1 MRRITGFL
9 AVLVAAASLG
19 PAWTAESR
27 PSPAC
32 DRGCLYGVLDQ
43 YLSALRARDATKAPW
58 AARSINTENNVE
70 LMPGDGL
77 WGTLTSLDATYE
89 MRFADT
95 AAGQVAIFGVVDES
109 GTRAP
114 YALRLKVVDR
124 TITEAETIVARP
136 QDAGVPFV
144 NGDIRSIPVWNE
156 MLAPAQRVSRQ
167 QMIDL
172 ANGYFDT
179 LQLND
184 GKLYTALISDCNRRE
199 NGAQTTNNTGPGANP
214 IWKYGC
220 EQQFRLGAYRYD
232 DRLRARRFEVVDEE
246 RGIVLAGGFI
256 DHSGRIKE
264 FPLTDG
270 TSRKS
275 NYLRPHSFALFEAFK
290 IVGGKIRQVEAVF
303 FTLPYNSPSPWDR
316 ALRNS
321 SGPRP

>member
-1 MRRITGFL
+1 MLFVAL
-9 AVLVAAASLG
+9 AASAVLGGAS
-19 PAWTAESR
+19 AAESR
-27 PSPAC
+27 PSPSC
-32 DRGCLYGVLDQ
+32 DRACLYGVLDQ
-43 YLSALRARDATKAPW
+43 YLAALRARDAMKAPW
-58 AARSINTENNVE
+58 AARLLNTENNVE
-70 LMPGDGL
+70 LTPGDGL

-89 MRFADT
+89 MRFADA
-95 AAGQVAIFGVVDES
+95 AAGQVAVYGVVDES
-109 GTRAP
+109 GTRSP

-124 TITEAETIVARP
+124 AITEVETIIARP

-144 NGDIRSIPVWNE
+144 NADLKPIPVWNE
-156 MLAPAQRVSRQ
+156 MVPAAQRVSRQ

-184 GKLYTALISDCNRRE
+184 GRLYTSLTADCNRRE
-199 NGAQTTNNTGPGANP
+199 NGTQTTNNTGPGANP

-232 DRLRARRFEVVDEE
+232 DRLRGRRFELVDEE

-270 TSRKS
+270 TTRKS
-275 NYLRPHSFALFEAFK
+275 NYLRPHTFSLFEAFK

-303 FTLPYNSPSPWDR
+303 YTLPYNSPSPWDR
-316 ALRNS
+316 PLRNS

>member
-1 MRRITGFL
+1 MRRITGL
-9 AVLVAAASLG
+9 LAAAVAIASTS
-19 PAWTAESR
+19 AWAAESR

-32 DRGCLYGVLDQ
+32 DRACLYGVLDQ

-58 AARSINTENNVE
+58 AARVLNTENNVE

-77 WGTLTSLDATYE
+77 WGTLSSLDSTYE
-89 MRFADT
+89 MRFADV
-95 AAGQVAIFGVVDES
+95 AGGQVAVFGVVDES

-114 YALRLKVVDR
+114 YALRLKVVER
-124 TITEAETIVARP
+124 AVTEVETLVARP

-144 NGDIRSIPVWNE
+144 NADIKPIPIWNE

-167 QMIDL
+167 QMINV

-184 GKLYTALISDCNRRE
+184 GKLYTSLTADCNRRE

-232 DRLRARRFEVVDEE
+232 DRLRGRRFEMVDEE

-256 DHSGRIKE
+256 DHSGRVKE

-270 TSRKS
+270 TTRKS
-275 NYLRPHSFALFEAFK
+275 NYLRPHTFSLFEAFK
-290 IVGGKIRQVEAVF
+290 IVDGKIRQVEAVF

-321 SGPRP
+321 SGPMP

>member
-1 MRRITGFL
+1 MRRITGL
-9 AVLVAAASLG
+9 LAAAVAIASTSTW
-19 PAWTAESR
+19 AAESR

-32 DRGCLYGVLDQ
+32 DRACLYGVLDQ

-58 AARSINTENNVE
+58 AARVVNTENNVE

-77 WGTLTSLDATYE
+77 WGTLSSLDSSYE
-89 MRFADT
+89 MRFADV
-95 AAGQVAIFGVVDES
+95 AGGQVAVFGVVDES

-114 YALRLKVVDR
+114 YSLRLKVVER
-124 TITEAETIVARP
+124 VVTEVETLIARP
-136 QDAGVPFV
+136 QEAGVPFV
-144 NGDIRSIPVWNE
+144 NADIKPLPIWSE
-156 MLAPAQRVSRQ
+156 MLAPAQRVPRQ
-167 QMIDL
+167 KMIDV

-184 GKLYTALISDCNRRE
+184 GKLYTSLAAECNRRE
-199 NGAQTTNNTGPGANP
+199 NGTQTTNNTGPGANP

-232 DRLRARRFEVVDEE
+232 DRLRGRRFEVVDEE

-270 TSRKS
+270 TTRKS
-275 NYLRPHSFALFEAFK
+275 NYLRPHTFSLFEAFK
-290 IVGGKIRQVEAVF
+290 IVDGKIRQVEAVF
-303 FTLPYNSPSPWDR
+303 YTLPYNSPSPWDR

-321 SGPRP
+321 SGPMP

>member
-1 MRRITGFL
+1 MRISGFFISI
-9 AVLVAAASLG
+9 AAIAMVG
-19 PAWTAESR
+19 PAVSAESR

-32 DRGCLYGVLDQ
+32 DRACLYGVLDQ
-43 YLSALRARDATKAPW
+43 YLVALRAQDSRRVPW
-58 AARSINTENNVE
+58 AAQVINTENNVE
-70 LMPGDGL
+70 LIPGDGL
-77 WGTLTSLDATYE
+77 WGTLTSLDSTYE
-89 MRFADT
+89 MRFADV

-124 TITEAETIVARP
+124 TVSEAETIIARP
-136 QDAGVPFV
+136 QEAGVPFV
-144 NGDIRSIPVWNE
+144 NATLSAIPIWNE
-156 MLAPAQRVSRQ
+156 MLTPAQRMSRQ
-167 QMIDL
+167 QMINV

-184 GKLYTALISDCNRRE
+184 GKLYTSLTADCNRRE
-199 NGAQTTNNTGPGANP
+199 NGTQTTNNTGPGANP

-270 TSRKS
+270 TTRKS
-275 NYLRPHSFALFEAFK
+275 NYLRPHTFSLFEAFK
-290 IVGGKIRQVEAVF
+290 IVDGKIRQVEAVF

-316 ALRNS
+316 PLRNS
-321 SGPRP
+321 SGLTP

>member
-1 MRRITGFL
+1 MRISGIF
-9 AVLVAAASLG
+9 VAMAAIAAIG
-19 PAWTAESR
+19 PIQAAESR

-32 DRGCLYGVLDQ
+32 DRACLYGVLDK
-43 YLSALRARDATKAPW
+43 YLAALRAVDATRVPW
-58 AARSINTENNVE
+58 AARPRNTENNVE
-70 LMPGDGL
+70 LTPGDGL
-77 WGTLTSLDATYE
+77 WGTLTSLDSTYE
-89 MRFADT
+89 MRFADV
-95 AAGQVAIFGVVDES
+95 AAGQVAVFGVVDES

-124 TITEAETIVARP
+124 TVTEAETIIARP
-136 QDAGVPFV
+136 QEAGVPFV
-144 NGDIRSIPVWNE
+144 NADIKPISVWNE
-156 MLAPAQRVSRQ
+156 MLTPAQRVSRQ
-167 QMIDL
+167 KMIDV

-184 GKLYTALISDCNRRE
+184 GKLYTSLTADCNRRE

-232 DRLRARRFEVVDEE
+232 DRLRARRYEVVDEE

-270 TSRKS
+270 TTRKS
-275 NYLRPHSFALFEAFK
+275 NYLRPHTFALFEAFK
-290 IVGGKIRQVEAVF
+290 IVDGKIRQVEAVF
-303 FTLPYNSPSPWDR
+303 FTLPYNSPSPWK
-316 ALRNS
+316 
-321 SGPRP
+321 

>member
-1 MRRITGFL
+1 MRRISTLL
-9 AVLVAAASLG
+9 AALAMTASAAVDA
-19 PAWTAESR
+19 AESR
-27 PSPAC
+27 PSPLC
-32 DRGCLYGVLDQ
+32 DRACLYGVLDQ
-43 YLSALRARDATKAPW
+43 YLAALRATDARRVPW
-58 AARSINTENNVE
+58 AAQVLNTENNVE

-77 WGTLTSLDATYE
+77 WGTLTALDATYE
-89 MRFADT
+89 MRFADV

-124 TITEAETIVARP
+124 TVAEVETIIARP
-136 QDAGVPFV
+136 QEAGVPFT
-144 NGDIRSIPVWNE
+144 NADIKPIAIWNE
-156 MLAPAQRVSRQ
+156 MVPPAQRVSRQ
-167 QMIDL
+167 RMIDL
-172 ANGYFDT
+172 ANGYFET

-184 GKLYTALISDCNRRE
+184 GKLYTSLDAQCNRRE
-199 NGAQTTNNTGPGANP
+199 NGTQTTNNTGPGANP

-220 EQQFRLGAYRYD
+220 EQQFKLGAYRYD
-232 DRLRARRFEVVDEE
+232 DRLRGRRFELVDEE

-270 TSRKS
+270 TTRKS
-275 NYLRPHSFALFEAFK
+275 NYLRPHSFSLFEAFK
-290 IVGGKIRQVEAVF
+290 IVDGKIRQVEAVF

>member
-1 MRRITGFL
+1 MRVTGLFA
-9 AVLVAAASLG
+9 AVVAIASASC
-19 PAWTAESR
+19 AWAAESR

-32 DRGCLYGVLDQ
+32 DRACLYGVLDK
-43 YLSALRARDATKAPW
+43 YLAALRAHDAAKAPW
-58 AARSINTENNVE
+58 AARVINTENNVE
-70 LMPGDGL
+70 LTPGDGL
-77 WGTLTSLDATYE
+77 WGTLSSLDSTYE
-89 MRFADT
+89 MRFADV
-95 AAGQVAIFGVVDES
+95 AAGQVAVYGVVDES

-124 TITEAETIVARP
+124 TVAEAETLIARP
-136 QDAGVPFV
+136 QEAGVPFV
-144 NGDIRSIPVWNE
+144 NADIKPLPIWNE
-156 MLAPAQRVSRQ
+156 MVAPAQRVSRQ

-184 GKLYTALISDCNRRE
+184 GKVHTSFTEDCNRRE
-199 NGAQTTNNTGPGANP
+199 DGTQTTNNTGPGANP

-220 EQQFRLGAYRYD
+220 EQQFKLGAYRYD
-232 DRLRARRFEVVDEE
+232 DRLRGRRFELVDEE

-256 DHSGRIKE
+256 DHAGRIKE

-270 TSRKS
+270 TTRKS
-275 NYLRPHSFALFEAFK
+275 NYLRPHSFSLFEAFK

-303 FTLPYNSPSPWDR
+303 FSVPYNMPSPWDR
-316 ALRNS
+316 PLRNS

>member
-1 MRRITGFL
+1 
-9 AVLVAAASLG
+9 
-19 PAWTAESR
+19 
-27 PSPAC
+27 
-32 DRGCLYGVLDQ
+32 
-43 YLSALRARDATKAPW
+43 
-58 AARSINTENNVE
+58 
-70 LMPGDGL
+70 
-77 WGTLTSLDATYE
+77 
-89 MRFADT
+89 
-95 AAGQVAIFGVVDES
+95 
-109 GTRAP
+109 
-114 YALRLKVVDR
+114 
-124 TITEAETIVARP
+124 
-136 QDAGVPFV
+136 
-144 NGDIRSIPVWNE
+144 

-167 QMIDL
+167 QMINV

-184 GKLYTALISDCNRRE
+184 GKLYTSLTADCNRRE

-270 TSRKS
+270 TTRKS
-275 NYLRPHSFALFEAFK
+275 NYLRPHTFSLFEAFK
-290 IVGGKIRQVEAVF
+290 IVDGKIRQVEAVF

-321 SGPRP
+321 SGPMP